1 MAFAPPRTWSRR
13 RDRRLSTCRDEAVG
27 NRRFVQCV
35 VGRGPL
41 DLETCCLRARLAAR
55 PRRFQALEG
64 GAAPGGAGAKRLRR
78 GDLGV
83 HGLFVLLCSQPAPG
97 LPPPVGLPPRRGR
110 GSHECPAYE
119 CLAARLFGRGYSR
132 YHLRRSALHTTMARG
147 TEARSSQS
155 CDRSRRARLAGR
167 LAGVGPDAIDATRRQ
182 KRQATKITHR
192 ELNGSSMFMSRSM
205 LFDTDAMQPRAANDA
220 RGTTSTAQPPLPRCS

>member
-1 MAFAPPRTWSRR
+1 MFRWWFWRCLLHGERRDLWFLAFAPPQQWGRR
-13 RDRRLSTCRDEAVG
+13 RDRWFTSYRDEAVRD
-27 NRRFVQCV
+27 RRFVKCV

-97 LPPPVGLPPRRGR
+97 LPPPDGLPPQRGR
-110 GSHECPAYE
+110 GSHECTRM
-119 CLAARLFGRGYSR
+119 LAAWRPGYSGR
-132 YHLRRSALHTTMARG
+132 YSRSTFGARRSMQRWMARG
-147 TEARSSQS
+147 TEARPSQY
-155 CDRSRRARLAGR
+155 CERSRYACESDARSA
-167 LAGVGPDAIDATRRQ
+167 
-182 KRQATKITHR
+182 
-192 ELNGSSMFMSRSM
+192 
-205 LFDTDAMQPRAANDA
+205 RAASRRRRRHRRDP
-220 RGTTSTAQPPLPRCS
+220 TSGETGMKLLIAS